1 MFLHAD
7 ILLALALGAGVGP
20 GAPRAAITTKY
31 HLAAT
36 SENTLDLSGVGGP
49 TQVTNQTLDAWIV
62 MTLTDSAGGRVVHV
76 VVDSIKL
83 VTDNP
88 QAVPGEQEAAKG
100 AVIHGFQDPAGRV
113 KNFTSSV
120 KANTAVASIEGAL
133 NGLFPRVRAGAKAGD
148 HWVDTTEVA
157 NPGEGNN
164 TTATLITTYSA
175 GAAESVEGAPGI
187 RVDATSTSTIG
198 GSLSNPQA
206 GLIEVEGVGIGTGT
220 FVVGREGRFLG
231 GKVNSSQEL
240 MLKVAMAPSPL
251 PLKVVQSLVVTLLK

>member
-1 MFLHAD
+1 MFLHATV
-7 ILLALALGAGVGP
+7 LLTLALGAEAGP
-20 GAPRAAITTKY
+20 GAPRAASATKY
-31 HLAAT
+31 HLAAV

-49 TQVTNQTLDAWIV
+49 TQVTNQTLDAWIT

-76 VVDSIKL
+76 VVDSARV

-113 KNFTSSV
+113 KNLTSSL
-120 KANTAVASIEGAL
+120 KANTVVASIQGAL
-133 NGLFPRVRAGAKAGD
+133 NGLFPRVRGNAKAGD
-148 HWVDTTEVA
+148 RWVDTTEVA

-164 TTATLITTYSA
+164 TTATLITAYNA

-187 RVDATSTSTIG
+187 RVDATSTATVG

-206 GLIEVEGVGIGTGT
+206 GTIEVAGVGTGTGT
-220 FVVGREGRFLG
+220 FVVGRDGRLLG

-240 MLKVAMAPSPL
+240 KLTVAMAPAPL